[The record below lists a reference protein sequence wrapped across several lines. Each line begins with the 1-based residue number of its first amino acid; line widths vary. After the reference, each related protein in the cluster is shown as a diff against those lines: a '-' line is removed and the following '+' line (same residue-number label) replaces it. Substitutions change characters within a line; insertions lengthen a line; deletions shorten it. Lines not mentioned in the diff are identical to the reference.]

1 MLHRYPQNQM
11 EFDYFS
17 SVPVYPQVSA
27 SFRKFLL
34 GVSGWWPQK
43 SQKRHTR
50 APEEWSVS
58 EFTEDFC
65 AKSAMGSGREL

>member
-27 SFRKFLL
+27 SFRKFPQVSFD
-34 GVSGWWPQK
+34 GVWMVATKVTKTG
-43 SQKRHTR
+43 TR
-50 APEEWSVS
+50 
-58 EFTEDFC
+58 
-65 AKSAMGSGREL
+65 GR